1 MERNSKL
8 ARKMSRMGTRAVYG
22 QSILEVSETN
32 ENIFA
37 ISGDLGN
44 SSGLDR
50 FKKAYPERYLNIGIM
65 EQQAVG
71 FAAGLSSQGYNCF
84 VSSFAPFLTM
94 RACEQVRLNLGYMG
108 ANVKIVSIGSGVSM
122 GLLGNSHFGLED
134 IGIIKLIPGIPVF
147 APADCLQV
155 LETVHYLST
164 YEGPAYLRLTGK
176 APTNIVYN
184 ERTKVELGSIDT
196 IREGDKILV
205 LGYGTIVAN
214 AAEAIDRIDKKGAIQ
229 LINVYNPHPLPK
241 ELKEMLDKYDNI
253 LIIEEHRRTGGLAS
267 SVLEYTA
274 ENKKNKRIESITLPD
289 TFVVSGSYE
298 YILKKYKL
306 DSESIEDQ
314 LNIMLRSC

>member
-1 MERNSKL
+1 MEKNAKM
-8 ARKMSRMGTRAVYG
+8 ARKMARMGTRAIYG
-22 QSILEVSETN
+22 QSILEVAETN
-32 ENIFA
+32 EKIFA

-50 FKKAYPERYLNIGIM
+50 FKKACPERYLNIGIM

-108 ANVKIVSIGSGVSM
+108 ANVKLVSIGSGVSM

-134 IGIIKLIPGIPVF
+134 IGIIKLVPGIPIF

-164 YEGPAYLRLTGK
+164 YEGPAYLRLTG
-176 APTNIVYN
+176 ASPTKIIYE
-184 ERTKVELGSIDT
+184 ERTKVELGSVDT
-196 IREGDKILV
+196 LREGDRVLV
-205 LGYGTIVAN
+205 LGYGTVVAN
-214 AAEAIDRIDKKGAIQ
+214 AAEAIDRIGEEGAIR
-229 LINVYNPHPLPK
+229 LVNVYNPHPLPV
-241 ELKEMLDKYDNI
+241 EVLEMLDKYDHV

-267 SVLEYTA
+267 SILEYTG
-274 ENKKNKRIESITLPD
+274 ENKKNKEIKTISLPD
-289 TFVVSGSYE
+289 TFVVSGSYD
-298 YILKKYKL
+298 YIQEKYKL
-306 DSESIEDQ
+306 DSKGIEEQ